1 LKRGT
6 AEPNGRKA
14 KSRPQGVNE
23 RASSR
28 IDLSRRGVAAG
39 SENVVNRCREVIQPR
54 ARDDDCVPPAVSF
67 LGYPQE
73 FSALVLAEFEMKP
86 LPFDLN
92 FLRFENAVH
101 LKIHLSL
108 TSSFA
113 ELEANFTLSHARN
126 VFGTS
131 GF

>member
-1 LKRGT
+1 M

-23 RASSR
+23 CATRGVES
-28 IDLSRRGVAAG
+28 SRRGLAA
-39 SENVVNRCREVIQPR
+39 SPENIADRCGEIIQSS
-54 ARDDDCVPPAVSF
+54 AWDDDGVPPAVSF
-67 LGYPQE
+67 LGYTEE
-73 FSALVLAEFEMKP
+73 FPALVFTEFEVKT

-108 TSSFA
+108 RDLRKNWKQILFSWVPRK
-113 ELEANFTLSHARN
+113 L
-126 VFGTS
+126 FGGS
-131 GF
+131 RF